1 MNLIDT
7 APTSPPDADPIDT
20 DPIDTA
26 LAALA
31 AAGIGFD
38 VMDSG
43 PGEGSADFDVAA

>member
-7 APTSPPDADPIDT
+7 TLIDTDTIDT

-38 VMDSG
+38 VIDSG